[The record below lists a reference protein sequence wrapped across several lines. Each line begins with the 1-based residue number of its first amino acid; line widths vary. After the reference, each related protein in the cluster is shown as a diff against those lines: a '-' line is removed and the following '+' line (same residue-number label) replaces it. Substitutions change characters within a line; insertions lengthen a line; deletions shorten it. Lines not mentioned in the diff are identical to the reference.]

1 MCVVFFIGK
10 IDTVYENIN
19 QITVVFQTIN
29 VALNKVV
36 GKRKL
41 LRPLSVSD
49 GGLFLLQYFVP
60 TASFAARRG
69 EARIAP
75 TLIFCKTQLS

>member
-19 QITVVFQTIN
+19 QITVVLQTIN
-29 VALNKVV
+29 IPLNKVV

-49 GGLFLLQYFVP
+49 GGLFLSQYFVP
-60 TASFAARRG
+60 TASFAARAVQG
-69 EARIAP
+69 GLPLPASSAR
-75 TLIFCKTQLS
+75 LQ

>member
-1 MCVVFFIGK
+1 MCAVFFIRK
-10 IDTVYENIN
+10 IDAVYQNVN

-41 LRPLSVSD
+41 FRPLSVSD

-60 TASFAARRG
+60 TASFAARTVQG
-69 EARIAP
+69 GLPLPESCAR
-75 TLIFCKTQLS
+75 LQ